1 MRHGTRRWEPGARAA
16 RRARD
21 RGGAGDPCAHARA
34 RGRRCRPPRA
44 GSTSNHFRT
53 RSALLHATVDQLAQ
67 EERRAFA
74 PAGAPATSEELV
86 EALAGVVAAASGPHR
101 GLAAARY
108 AFFAEGVHDPHVRAT
123 LARAREGIEMWT
135 AQTLEGIGVPRPFA
149 AARRVLTY
157 LDGAI
162 LHRLVFG
169 DTGDLRDDLGAL
181 VRSCAE

>member
-1 MRHGTRRWEPGARAA
+1 MARAGGN
-16 RRARD
+16 RERALRAALEI
-21 RGGAGDPCAHARA
+21 AGEQGIRA
-34 RGRRCRPPRA
+34 LTHGRVDAVAGLPA

-67 EERRAFA
+67 EERRALA

-123 LARAREGIEMWT
+123 LARARERIEMWT

-169 DTGDLRDDLGAL
+169 DTGDLGDDLGAL